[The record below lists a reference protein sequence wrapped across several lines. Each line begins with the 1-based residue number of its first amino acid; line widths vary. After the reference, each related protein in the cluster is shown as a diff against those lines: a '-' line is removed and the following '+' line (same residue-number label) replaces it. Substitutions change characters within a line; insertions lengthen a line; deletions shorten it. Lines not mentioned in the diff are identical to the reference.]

1 MCVVTCRASL
11 ATTPSSLIPVWKML
25 YHGKEKQAKAPVAA
39 REMTSSRPLPSQDFC
54 TKECISLKAP
64 GSTRH
69 ITVTCKRA
77 CSSTPRIK
85 HMQRAALPTPHTKQI
100 QCAALLLQ
108 MEESCAVLVALLK
121 LHCSR
126 DSVLTRGL
134 EEVLTATFRLLCVA
148 N

>member
-1 MCVVTCRASL
+1 MRGNLQGKPSNHAFLPHPCVENAIPWEGETGKGTCRSQGDDFQSPAALTGLLHEGVHLSEGARL
-11 ATTPSSLIPVWKML
+11 
-25 YHGKEKQAKAPVAA
+25 HQAHH
-39 REMTSSRPLPSQDFC
+39 RYLQ
-54 TKECISLKAP
+54 
-64 GSTRH
+64 
-69 ITVTCKRA
+69 A
-77 CSSTPRIK
+77 CLLFNSRIK